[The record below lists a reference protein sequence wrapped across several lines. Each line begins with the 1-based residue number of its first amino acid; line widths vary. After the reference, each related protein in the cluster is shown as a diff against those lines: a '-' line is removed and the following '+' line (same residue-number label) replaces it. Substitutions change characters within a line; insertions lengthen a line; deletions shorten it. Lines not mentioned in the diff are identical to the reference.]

1 MSQKHNKPNLKDIN
15 IELHTQKDLLN
26 EVLLLAAED
35 NFIEVLKEKLA
46 AIEKEIARLAD
57 LKVEVAKA
65 RNTRKKEKRQ
75 K

>member
-1 MSQKHNKPNLKDIN
+1 MSQKNNKPNLKDIN
-15 IELHTQKDLLN
+15 LQLNTQKDLLN
-26 EVLLLAAED
+26 EVLGLAEED
-35 NFIEVLKEKLA
+35 NFIEILKEKLA
-46 AIEKEIARLAD
+46 AMEKEIKRLAD